1 MCLRLD
7 VARPRLS
14 SMMLADVIA
23 GARVG
28 TQPLSYY
35 RTVLYRSFTAPLAVF
50 VMLLLALPTAA
61 SQPRGRAGS
70 REMLYGLGLGLAF
83 LLVDGMIAA
92 LGTSGRLPPLTT
104 ALAAPLLFGAIGLLR
119 CAITNAYEALDR
131 HLLSRARLRAIR
143 PGAAR
148 APAPQCRQGERG
160 RAGGAFGPGREVEQL
175 ARGRDR
181 RRRRPA
187 RCAVAQGPGA
197 RRRPGRDR
205 RRQRHRS
212 SPDRLSPEER
222 PAALASRG
230 EGGQRAVALRLDP
243 AQAEAIP
250 ADAADLAAVADALVA
265 AGRIAPVDEAAFP
278 AYVDK
283 LRRSLPYWLHSVTD
297 AATRKRLE
305 RQMFWENYKGS
316 TDLLTRWVYPPIVWP
331 LVLMCTHLRIHPNV
345 ITGVSIAFTIAA
357 VPPFAEGHWLL
368 GFFCAYAMSVLDS
381 VDGKVARLTLT
392 DSKIGNLL
400 DHGIDQVH
408 PPFWYFAWAW
418 GLGARTP
425 ADPLY
430 QAAILL
436 ILFYLAD
443 RIVLAA
449 AKRRLGFALHAA
461 TRLDGQVRSYI
472 ARRNI
477 TMTIMAFALLL
488 GQGAAGFWIVTA
500 WQGLTFAWHAAR
512 TIWLGS
518 FRAARARRPDERVWR
533 RSR

>member
-1 MCLRLD
+1 MKLWIDTSSLARAHALFGLAPLERLRRSAAKASEGAQVVLSGPGATSGSWAGAEIEAD
-7 VARPRLS
+7 AAPLGTRLRRALAAGRDLVAVDGGNVIDPRL
-14 SMMLADVIA
+14 I
-23 GARVG
+23 
-28 TQPLSYY
+28 
-35 RTVLYRSFTAPLAVF
+35 
-50 VMLLLALPTAA
+50 
-61 SQPRGRAGS
+61 
-70 REMLYGLGLGLAF
+70 AF
-83 LLVDGMIAA
+83 LLRSA
-92 LGTSGRLPPLTT
+92 RPL
-104 ALAAPLLFGAIGLLR
+104 LAA
-119 CAITNAYEALDR
+119 
-131 HLLSRARLRAIR
+131 
-143 PGAAR
+143 
-148 APAPQCRQGERG
+148 
-160 RAGGAFGPGREVEQL
+160 
-175 ARGRDR
+175 
-181 RRRRPA
+181 
-187 RCAVAQGPGA
+187 
-197 RRRPGRDR
+197 
-205 RRQRHRS
+205 
-212 SPDRLSPEER
+212 
-222 PAALASRG
+222 RG
-230 EGGQRAVALRLDP
+230 EGAGRAVALRLEP
-243 AQAEAIP
+243 AQADAIP
-250 ADAADLAAVADALVA
+250 ADAADLRAVADALVA
-265 AGRIAPVDEAAFP
+265 AGRISPVDEEAFP

-283 LRRSLPYWLHSVTD
+283 LRRSLPYWLHVVAD

-331 LVLMCTHLRIHPNV
+331 LVLLCTRLRIHPNV
-345 ITGVSIAFTIAA
+345 ITGVSIFFTVAA

-425 ADPLY
+425 SDPLY

-488 GQGAAGFWIVTA
+488 GVGEAGFWIVTA

-512 TIWLGS
+512 TIWLGFIS
-518 FRAARARRPDERVWR
+518 RSARPEA
-533 RSR
+533 

>member
-1 MCLRLD
+1 MKLWIDTSSLARAQALFGLAPIERLRRSAAKASEGAL
-7 VARPRLS
+7 VVLS
-14 SMMLADVIA
+14 GPGASSSSWPGAEVDADA
-23 GARVG
+23 APLGAR
-28 TQPLSYY
+28 L
-35 RTVLYRSFTAPLAVF
+35 RR
-50 VMLLLALPTAA
+50 
-61 SQPRGRAGS
+61 
-70 REMLYGLGLGLAF
+70 
-83 LLVDGMIAA
+83 
-92 LGTSGRLPPLTT
+92 
-104 ALAAPLLFGAIGLLR
+104 ALAAGRDLVAVDGANVIDPRLIGFLLR
-119 CAITNAYEALDR
+119 
-131 HLLSRARLRAIR
+131 SAR
-143 PGAAR
+143 P
-148 APAPQCRQGERG
+148 
-160 RAGGAFGPGREVEQL
+160 V
-175 ARGRDR
+175 
-181 RRRRPA
+181 
-187 RCAVAQGPGA
+187 
-197 RRRPGRDR
+197 
-205 RRQRHRS
+205 
-212 SPDRLSPEER
+212 
-222 PAALASRG
+222 LASRG
-230 EGGQRAVALRLDP
+230 EGAGRAVALRLES
-243 AQAEAIP
+243 AQADAIP
-250 ADAADLAAVADALVA
+250 ADATDLRAVADALVA
-265 AGRIAPVDEAAFP
+265 AGRIAPVDEQAFP

-283 LRRSLPYWLHSVTD
+283 LRRSLPYWLHAVSD

-331 LVLMCTHLRIHPNV
+331 LVLLCTRLRIHPNV
-345 ITGVSIAFTIAA
+345 ITVVSIAFTVAA

-425 ADPLY
+425 SDPLY

-436 ILFYLAD
+436 IVFYLAD
-443 RIVLAA
+443 RLVLAA

-461 TRLDGQVRSYI
+461 TKLDGQVRSYI

-512 TIWLGS
+512 TIWLGFIS
-518 FRAARARRPDERVWR
+518 RSARPEA
-533 RSR
+533 

>member
-1 MCLRLD
+1 MKLWIDTSSLARAYALFGLAPLERLRRSAAKASEGAQVVLSGPGATPAGWPGAEID
-7 VARPRLS
+7 ADAAPLGTRLRKALAHGGGLVAIDAANVIDPRL
-14 SMMLADVIA
+14 I
-23 GARVG
+23 
-28 TQPLSYY
+28 
-35 RTVLYRSFTAPLAVF
+35 
-50 VMLLLALPTAA
+50 
-61 SQPRGRAGS
+61 
-70 REMLYGLGLGLAF
+70 AF
-83 LLVDGMIAA
+83 LLK
-92 LGTSGRLPPLTT
+92 S
-104 ALAAPLLFGAIGLLR
+104 
-119 CAITNAYEALDR
+119 
-131 HLLSRARLRAIR
+131 AR
-143 PGAAR
+143 P
-148 APAPQCRQGERG
+148 
-160 RAGGAFGPGREVEQL
+160 
-175 ARGRDR
+175 
-181 RRRRPA
+181 
-187 RCAVAQGPGA
+187 
-197 RRRPGRDR
+197 
-205 RRQRHRS
+205 
-212 SPDRLSPEER
+212 
-222 PAALASRG
+222 ALASRG

-243 AQAEAIP
+243 EQAEAIP

-331 LVLMCTHLRIHPNV
+331 LVLMCTRLRIHPNV

-512 TIWLGS
+512 TIWLGFIS
-518 FRAARARRPDERVWR
+518 RSARPEA
-533 RSR
+533 